1 MAWAPAG
8 SSTRGRRVQWPGLP
22 LLLGV
27 WLLGQAAGG
36 QRSAPLADLRSSIS
50 GVEELLEEFRK
61 QLQQE
66 PPAREPE
73 PSDAHRERPQQRAG
87 AEAGCPGG
95 GYTVQTDSIIRTKDS
110 LGAGATFLTAPAAVR
125 DWQQCVAACC
135 AEPLCTVA
143 VVELPQPQA
152 AGDLNC
158 YLFNCTY
165 RGRNVCKFSL
175 HRGYNS
181 YSLSPAA
188 ESHRN
193 LTSRPGGP
201 PGGGRGR
208 PAAPQGPRKKP
219 LQSPTLAAQAAS
231 AASSPPQEYDEPP
244 HSKAGQDVVLQLPTD
259 WVTLDG
265 RESTDDH
272 AIIKYEWTL
281 LQGDS
286 SLDMKVPLSGILKL
300 SHLQEGVYIFQ
311 LTVTDTAGQRSSDNV
326 SVTVL
331 PKAQTAVECWKVCSR
346 YHFFCDD
353 GCCIDITLACDGVD
367 QCPDRSDEAFCQS
380 VSPGRKTITH
390 AALSPAQQRTVGLT
404 EDTNRSLPSQNVQKA
419 TRKQLLPSA
428 NADKSNHSVSQGPQ
442 NQMSALMPGAVSQ
455 QTTTEPSAH
464 SHSKP
469 DSSSSGK
476 DIDKKNGNY
485 IPESKNNRIGEHP
498 IPETGAVLPL
508 ALGLAITA
516 LLLLMIACRLRW
528 VRQKLK
534 KARPITSE
542 ESDYLING
550 MYL

>member
-1 MAWAPAG
+1 MARAPPGGGA
-8 SSTRGRRVQWPGLP
+8 RGRRRPRLGLP
-22 LLLGV
+22 LLLAA
-27 WLLGQAAGG
+27 WLLGPAAGG
-36 QRSAPLADLRSSIS
+36 QRAAAPLAELRSSIS

-61 QLQQE
+61 QLRQE
-66 PPAREPE
+66 PPAREPARG
-73 PSDAHRERPQQRAG
+73 PQPRERPG

-95 GYTVQTDSIIRTKDS
+95 AYTVRPDSIIHTKDS
-110 LGAGATFLTAPAAVR
+110 LGAGASFLSAPAAVR

-143 VVELPQPQA
+143 VVELAQPQA
-152 AGDLNC
+152 PAAAGPSC

-165 RGRNVCKFSL
+165 RGRNVCKFSP
-175 HRGYNS
+175 HRGYDS

-188 ESHRN
+188 EGRRN
-193 LTSRPGGP
+193 ATRRPAGPARGRAAAP
-201 PGGGRGR
+201 PGARGKPPPPPS
-208 PAAPQGPRKKP
+208 PA
-219 LQSPTLAAQAAS
+219 AAS
-231 AASSPPQEYDEPP
+231 AAPEYDEPP
-244 HSKAGQDVVLQLPTD
+244 HSKAGHDVVLQLPTD

-281 LQGDS
+281 QQGDS
-286 SLDMKVPLSGILKL
+286 SLDMKVPQPGILKL

-311 LTVTDTAGQRSSDNV
+311 LTVTDTAGQRTSDNV

-331 PKAQTAVECWKVCSR
+331 PKAQTAVECLKICSR

-353 GCCIDITLACDGVD
+353 GCCIDITLACDGVE
-367 QCPDRSDEAFCQS
+367 QCPDKSDEAFCQS

-390 AALSPAQQRTVGLT
+390 AALSPAQQRTELT
-404 EDTNRSLPSQNVQKA
+404 EDADRSLPLQNIQKA
-419 TRKQLLPSA
+419 TRKQLLSTA
-428 NADKSNHSVSQGPQ
+428 NAVKSNHSVSQGPK
-442 NQMSALMPGAVSQ
+442 NQMSALLPGAVSQ
-455 QTTTEPSAH
+455 QPATEPSIH
-464 SHSKP
+464 SHSEP
-469 DSSSSGK
+469 DSSSSEK
-476 DIDKKNGNY
+476 DTDKKKQNY
-485 IPESKNNRIGEHP
+485 IPESKSNRIEHP

>member
-1 MAWAPAG
+1 MARAPPGGGA
-8 SSTRGRRVQWPGLP
+8 RGRRRPRLGLP
-22 LLLGV
+22 LLLAA
-27 WLLGQAAGG
+27 WLLGPAAGG
-36 QRSAPLADLRSSIS
+36 QRAAAPLAELRSSIS

-61 QLQQE
+61 QLRQE
-66 PPAREPE
+66 PPAREPARG
-73 PSDAHRERPQQRAG
+73 PQPRERPG

-95 GYTVQTDSIIRTKDS
+95 AYTVRPDSIIHTKDS
-110 LGAGATFLTAPAAVR
+110 LGAGASFLSAPAAVR

-143 VVELPQPQA
+143 VVELAQPQA
-152 AGDLNC
+152 PAAAGPSC

-165 RGRNVCKFSL
+165 RGRNVCKFSP
-175 HRGYNS
+175 HRGYDS

-188 ESHRN
+188 EGRRN
-193 LTSRPGGP
+193 ATRRPAGPARGRAAAP
-201 PGGGRGR
+201 PGARGKPPPPPS
-208 PAAPQGPRKKP
+208 PA
-219 LQSPTLAAQAAS
+219 AAS
-231 AASSPPQEYDEPP
+231 AAPEYDEPP
-244 HSKAGQDVVLQLPTD
+244 HSKAGHDVVLQLPTD

-281 LQGDS
+281 QQGDS
-286 SLDMKVPLSGILKL
+286 SLDMKVPQPGILKL

-311 LTVTDTAGQRSSDNV
+311 LTVTDTAGQRTSDNV

-331 PKAQTAVECWKVCSR
+331 PKAQTAV
-346 YHFFCDD
+346 
-353 GCCIDITLACDGVD
+353 
-367 QCPDRSDEAFCQS
+367 

-390 AALSPAQQRTVGLT
+390 AALSPAQQRTELT
-404 EDTNRSLPSQNVQKA
+404 EDADRSLPLQNIQKA
-419 TRKQLLPSA
+419 TRKQLLSTA
-428 NADKSNHSVSQGPQ
+428 NAVKSNHSVSQGPK
-442 NQMSALMPGAVSQ
+442 NQMSALLPGAVSQ
-455 QTTTEPSAH
+455 QPATEPSIH
-464 SHSKP
+464 SHSEP
-469 DSSSSGK
+469 DSKIHNGKSHIFYSSSSEK
-476 DIDKKNGNY
+476 DTDKKKQNY
-485 IPESKNNRIGEHP
+485 IPESKSNRIEHP

>member
-1 MAWAPAG
+1 MAWAPPG
-8 SSTRGRRVQWPGLP
+8 SRTRGQQVQRLGLP
-22 LLLGV
+22 LLFGM

-36 QRSAPLADLRSSIS
+36 QRSAPLAELRSSIS

-66 PPAREPE
+66 PPAREPDD
-73 PSDAHRERPQQRAG
+73 SYDSRERPQHHAG

-95 GYTVQTDSIIRTKDS
+95 GYTVKPDSIIRTKDS

-125 DWQQCVAACC
+125 DWHQCVAACC

-181 YSLSPAA
+181 YSLSPAT

-193 LTSRPGGP
+193 TTPRFGGP
-201 PGGGRGR
+201 PGSGRGR
-208 PAAPQGPRKKP
+208 QAAPLGSRKKP
-219 LQSPTLAAQAAS
+219 LQSSTSAAEAAA

-281 LQGDS
+281 QQGDS
-286 SLDMKVPLSGILKL
+286 SLDMKVPQSGILKL
-300 SHLQEGVYIFQ
+300 SHLQEGVYVFQ

-331 PKAQTAVECWKVCSR
+331 PKAQTAVECLKVCSR

-380 VSPGRKTITH
+380 
-390 AALSPAQQRTVGLT
+390 
-404 EDTNRSLPSQNVQKA
+404 
-419 TRKQLLPSA
+419 
-428 NADKSNHSVSQGPQ
+428 
-442 NQMSALMPGAVSQ
+442 GAVSQ
-455 QTTTEPSAH
+455 QTATEPSTH
-464 SHSKP
+464 SHSEP

-476 DIDKKNGNY
+476 DTDKKMGNY
-485 IPESKNNRIGEHP
+485 IPESKSNRLGEHP

>member
-1 MAWAPAG
+1 MAWAPPG
-8 SSTRGRRVQWPGLP
+8 SGTRGQQVQWLGLP
-22 LLLGV
+22 LLLV
-27 WLLGQAAGG
+27 MWLLGQAAGG
-36 QRSAPLADLRSSIS
+36 QRSAPLAELRSSIS

-66 PPAREPE
+66 PPAREPDE
-73 PSDAHRERPQQRAG
+73 SDDNRERPQQRAG

-95 GYTVQTDSIIRTKDS
+95 GYTVKPDSIIRTKDS
-110 LGAGATFLTAPAAVR
+110 LDAGATFLTAPAAVR

-143 VVELPQPQA
+143 VVELPQPQDN
-152 AGDLNC
+152 GDLNC
-158 YLFNCTY
+158 YLFNCTH

-181 YSLSPAA
+181 YSLSPAT

-193 LTSRPGGP
+193 TTPRSGGP
-201 PGGGRGR
+201 PGGSRGR
-208 PAAPQGPRKKP
+208 PAAPLGSWKKP
-219 LQSPTLAAQAAS
+219 LQSSTSAAEAAS
-231 AASSPPQEYDEPP
+231 AASSLPQEYDEPP
-244 HSKAGQDVVLQLPTD
+244 HSRAGQDIVLQLPTD

-281 LQGDS
+281 QQGDS
-286 SLDMKVPLSGILKL
+286 SLDMKVPQSGILKL
-300 SHLQEGVYIFQ
+300 SHLREGVYVFQ

-331 PKAQTAVECWKVCSR
+331 PKAQTAVECLKVCSR
-346 YHFFCDD
+346 YHFLCDD
-353 GCCIDITLACDGVD
+353 GCCIDITLACDGVA

-390 AALSPAQQRTVGLT
+390 AAVSPAQQRTVGLT
-404 EDTNRSLPSQNVQKA
+404 EDTNRSLPSQSIQKA
-419 TRKQLLPSA
+419 TRKQLLSSV
-428 NADKSNHSVSQGPQ
+428 NADKSNHSVSQGPK
-442 NQMSALMPGAVSQ
+442 NQMNALMPGAVSQ
-455 QTTTEPSAH
+455 QTATEPSTH
-464 SHSKP
+464 SHSEP

-476 DIDKKNGNY
+476 DTDKKMGNY
-485 IPESKNNRIGEHP
+485 IPESKSNRLREHP

>member
-1 MAWAPAG
+1 MAWAPPG
-8 SSTRGRRVQWPGLP
+8 SRTRGRQVQWLGLP

-36 QRSAPLADLRSSIS
+36 QRSAPLAELRSSIS

-66 PPAREPE
+66 PPARDPDHGGDE
-73 PSDAHRERPQQRAG
+73 HRERPQQRAG
-87 AEAGCPGG
+87 TEAGCPGG
-95 GYTVQTDSIIRTKDS
+95 GYTVKPDSIIRTKDS
-110 LGAGATFLTAPAAVR
+110 LGAGATFLTAPAAVQ

-152 AGDLNC
+152 ADDLKC

-181 YSLSPAA
+181 YTLSPVT

-193 LTSRPGGP
+193 TTSRMGGP

-208 PAAPQGPRKKP
+208 PAAPPAPPRKKP
-219 LQSPTLAAQAAS
+219 LQSSTLAAE

-281 LQGDS
+281 QQGDS
-286 SLDMKVPLSGILKL
+286 SLDMKVPQSGILKL
-300 SHLQEGVYIFQ
+300 SHLREGVYIFQ
-311 LTVTDTAGQRSSDNV
+311 LTVTDTDGQRSSDNV
-326 SVTVL
+326 SITVL
-331 PKAQTAVECWKVCSR
+331 PKAQTAVECLKVCSR

-367 QCPDRSDEAFCQS
+367 QCPDRSDEAFCQN

-390 AALSPAQQRTVGLT
+390 AALNPAQQRTVGLT
-404 EDTNRSLPSQNVQKA
+404 EDADRSLLSQNIPKT
-419 TRKQLLPSA
+419 TRKQLLSSA
-428 NADKSNHSVSQGPQ
+428 NADKSNHSVSQGPK
-442 NQMSALMPGAVSQ
+442 NQMNALMSGAVSQ
-455 QTTTEPSAH
+455 QTATEPSTY
-464 SHSKP
+464 SHSEP
-469 DSSSSGK
+469 
-476 DIDKKNGNY
+476 
-485 IPESKNNRIGEHP
+485 
-498 IPETGAVLPL
+498 GAVLPL

>member
-1 MAWAPAG
+1 MAWAPPG
-8 SSTRGRRVQWPGLP
+8 SRTRGQQVQWLGLP
-22 LLLGV
+22 VLLGV

-36 QRSAPLADLRSSIS
+36 QRSAPLAELRSSIS

-66 PPAREPE
+66 PLARET
-73 PSDAHRERPQQRAG
+73 DDHNDDHRERPQQRAE

-95 GYTVQTDSIIRTKDS
+95 GYTVKPDSIIRTKDS

-152 AGDLNC
+152 ASDLNC

-181 YSLSPAA
+181 YSLSPAP

-193 LTSRPGGP
+193 ITFRPGGP

-208 PAAPQGPRKKP
+208 PAAPLGPRKKP
-219 LQSPTLAAQAAS
+219 PQSPTLAAEAAS
-231 AASSPPQEYDEPP
+231 AASPPPQEYDEPP

-281 LQGDS
+281 QQGDS
-286 SLDMKVPLSGILKL
+286 SLDMKVPQSGILKL
-300 SHLQEGVYIFQ
+300 SHLREGVYIFQ

-331 PKAQTAVECWKVCSR
+331 PKAQTAV
-346 YHFFCDD
+346 
-353 GCCIDITLACDGVD
+353 
-367 QCPDRSDEAFCQS
+367 

-404 EDTNRSLPSQNVQKA
+404 EDTNRSLPSQNIQKA

-428 NADKSNHSVSQGPQ
+428 NADKSNHSVSQGPK

-455 QTTTEPSAH
+455 QTATEPSAH
-464 SHSKP
+464 SHSEP

-476 DIDKKNGNY
+476 DTDKKNENF
-485 IPESKNNRIGEHP
+485 IPESKSNRIGEHP

>member
-1 MAWAPAG
+1 MAWAPPG
-8 SSTRGRRVQWPGLP
+8 SRTRGQQVQRLGLP
-22 LLLGV
+22 LLFGM

-36 QRSAPLADLRSSIS
+36 QRSAPLAELRSSIS

-66 PPAREPE
+66 PPAREPDD
-73 PSDAHRERPQQRAG
+73 SYDSRERPQHHAG

-95 GYTVQTDSIIRTKDS
+95 GYTVKPDSIIRTKDS

-125 DWQQCVAACC
+125 DWHQCVAACC

-181 YSLSPAA
+181 YSLSPAT

-193 LTSRPGGP
+193 TTPRFGGP
-201 PGGGRGR
+201 PGSGRGR
-208 PAAPQGPRKKP
+208 QAAPLGSRKKP
-219 LQSPTLAAQAAS
+219 LQSSTSAAEAAA

-281 LQGDS
+281 QQGDS
-286 SLDMKVPLSGILKL
+286 SLDMKVPQSGILKL
-300 SHLQEGVYIFQ
+300 SHLQEGVYVFQ

-331 PKAQTAVECWKVCSR
+331 PKAQTAV
-346 YHFFCDD
+346 
-353 GCCIDITLACDGVD
+353 
-367 QCPDRSDEAFCQS
+367 
-380 VSPGRKTITH
+380 
-390 AALSPAQQRTVGLT
+390 
-404 EDTNRSLPSQNVQKA
+404 
-419 TRKQLLPSA
+419 
-428 NADKSNHSVSQGPQ
+428 
-442 NQMSALMPGAVSQ
+442 GAVSQ
-455 QTTTEPSAH
+455 QTATEPSTH
-464 SHSKP
+464 SHSEP

-476 DIDKKNGNY
+476 DTDKKMGNY
-485 IPESKNNRIGEHP
+485 IPESKSNRLGEHP

>member
-1 MAWAPAG
+1 MAWAPPG
-8 SSTRGRRVQWPGLP
+8 SRTRGQQVQWLGLP

-27 WLLGQAAGG
+27 WLLGQTAGG
-36 QRSAPLADLRSSIS
+36 QRSAPLAELRSSIS

-66 PPAREPE
+66 QPAREPDD
-73 PSDAHRERPQQRAG
+73 SDDHRERPQQRAG

-95 GYTVQTDSIIRTKDS
+95 GYTVKPDSIIRTKDS

-152 AGDLNC
+152 SGDLNC

-181 YSLSPAA
+181 YSLSPTT

-193 LTSRPGGP
+193 ITSRPGGP

-208 PAAPQGPRKKP
+208 MAAPLGPRKKP
-219 LQSPTLAAQAAS
+219 LQSPTLAAEAAS

-281 LQGDS
+281 QQGDS
-286 SLDMKVPLSGILKL
+286 SLDMKVPQSGILKL
-300 SHLQEGVYIFQ
+300 SHLREGVYIFQ

-331 PKAQTAVECWKVCSR
+331 PKAQTAV
-346 YHFFCDD
+346 
-353 GCCIDITLACDGVD
+353 
-367 QCPDRSDEAFCQS
+367 

-404 EDTNRSLPSQNVQKA
+404 EDTNRSLPSQNIQKA

-428 NADKSNHSVSQGPQ
+428 NADKSNHSVSQGPK
-442 NQMSALMPGAVSQ
+442 NQMSALMPGTVSQ
-455 QTTTEPSAH
+455 QTATEPSTH
-464 SHSKP
+464 SHSEP

-476 DIDKKNGNY
+476 DTDKKKGDYISESKSDRIGEHPLPETDSSSSGKDTDEKNVNY
-485 IPESKNNRIGEHP
+485 IPESKSDRIGEHP
-498 IPETGAVLPL
+498 LPETGAVLPL

>member
-1 MAWAPAG
+1 MAWTLQG
-8 SSTRGRRVQWPGLP
+8 SRTRGQQVRLLGLP

-27 WLLGQAAGG
+27 WLLGQAADG
-36 QRSAPLADLRSSIS
+36 QRSAPLAELRSSIS

-66 PPAREPE
+66 PPGRETE
-73 PSDAHRERPQQRAG
+73 ESDDNRELPQRRAG
-87 AEAGCPGG
+87 SEAGCPGG
-95 GYTVQTDSIIRTKDS
+95 GYTVKPDSIIRTKDS

-143 VVELPQPQA
+143 VVELPQLQA
-152 AGDLNC
+152 SSDLNC

-165 RGRNVCKFSL
+165 RGRNVCKFSM
-175 HRGYNS
+175 HQGYNS
-181 YSLSPAA
+181 YSLSLAA
-188 ESHRN
+188 ENHRN
-193 LTSRPGGP
+193 TTSRPGGP

-208 PAAPQGPRKKP
+208 PAAPIGPRKKT
-219 LQSPTLAAQAAS
+219 LQSSTLAAEAAS

-281 LQGDS
+281 QQGDS
-286 SLDMKVPLSGILKL
+286 SLDMKVPQSGVLKL

-311 LTVTDTAGQRSSDNV
+311 LTVTDSAGQRSSDNI

-331 PKAQTAVECWKVCSR
+331 PKAETAVECLKVCSR

-390 AALSPAQQRTVGLT
+390 AAASPAQQRTVGLT
-404 EDTNRSLPSQNVQKA
+404 EDSDRSLSSQNSQKA
-419 TRKQLLPSA
+419 TRKQLFSSA
-428 NADKSNHSVSQGPQ
+428 NSVKSNHSVSQGPK
-442 NQMSALMPGAVSQ
+442 NQMNALMP
-455 QTTTEPSAH
+455 
-464 SHSKP
+464 
-469 DSSSSGK
+469 DSSPSGK
-476 DIDKKNGNY
+476 DTEEKEGNY